1 MKLKIQELSS
11 ELGLSED
18 IIEAVYKS
26 YWRANKELIEQIPLK
41 NDYTQEEFSQLRT
54 SFNLPSIGKLYCDY
68 DAYIKTKNKYNYN
81 ENKKDK
87 TNV

>member
-41 NDYTQEEFSQLRT
+41 NDYT
-54 SFNLPSIGKLYCDY
+54 
-68 DAYIKTKNKYNYN
+68 
-81 ENKKDK
+81 
-87 TNV
+87 